1 MALGKYVLERTLLAV
16 PVLVGV
22 SAITFGLLHLAP
34 GDPIDVFVGFEG
46 IDPAVR
52 DDLRAEY
59 GFDDP
64 VWQQYLGW
72 VHDVL
77 FLEFGESPIT
87 GRDVEATIA
96 ERLPATLL
104 LGLSAWVVSLAVGI
118 PAGVLAATTTSQTAD
133 EAGRLA
139 ALAAIATP
147 NFWLGLVLLFVFG
160 VQLGWVRVTPPD
172 ASLLSLEMLWFML
185 LPTLT
190 LAAASAA
197 LVMRLLRASM
207 RRELEKEYVRAAR
220 ARGLRERTVLLKH
233 VLRNSLAAVVTV
245 AGLQIAFLVDGAV
258 VVEQVFSW
266 PGMGQLLVEAIDQ
279 RDFPVV
285 QAAVLLIAVSVV
297 LANLLVD
304 IVYAVLDPR
313 IRYDR

>member
-1 MALGKYVLERTLLAV
+1 MALGKYVLERTLLAI

-22 SAITFGLLHLAP
+22 SAITFALLHLAP
-34 GDPIDVFVGFEG
+34 GDPIDVLVGFDG
-46 IDPAVR
+46 VDPSVR
-52 DDLRAEY
+52 DDLRTEY
-59 GFDDP
+59 GLDDP

-72 VHDVL
+72 VHDAL
-77 FLEFGESPIT
+77 LLEFGESPIT
-87 GRDVEATIA
+87 GRDVEVTIA
-96 ERLPATLL
+96 ERLPATLV
-104 LGLSAWVVSLAVGI
+104 LGLSAWVVSLAVGV
-118 PAGVLAATTTSQTAD
+118 PAGVYAAVTHSRVAD
-133 EAGRLA
+133 ETGRIA
-139 ALAAIATP
+139 ALAGIAVP

-172 ASLLSLEMLWFML
+172 APLLSLEMLWFMV

-207 RRELEKEYVRAAR
+207 RRELEKEYVRTAR
-220 ARGLRERTVLLKH
+220 AKGLSERTVILKH
-233 VLRNSLAAVVTV
+233 VLRNSLTAVVTV

-297 LANLLVD
+297 VANLLVD
-304 IVYAVLDPR
+304 IVYAALDPR